1 MVMTLELS
9 RKDVC
14 SLMIGC
20 TLIHKI
26 LSDDDP
32 EWIVRHVVDDDP
44 EWIMLH
50 DKLKRQLEEYDH
62 QRLRE
67 GDHSVR

>member
-1 MVMTLELS
+1 MKLELS
-9 RKDVC
+9 REEVC

-26 LSDDDP
+26 
-32 EWIVRHVVDDDP
+32 VCDDDP

>member
-9 RKDVC
+9 RRDVC

-20 TLIHKI
+20 TLIYKI
-26 LSDDDP
+26 LS
-32 EWIVRHVVDDDP
+32 DDP

>member
-1 MVMTLELS
+1 MKLELS
-9 RKDVC
+9 REEVC

-26 LSDDDP
+26 VCDDDP
-32 EWIVRHVVDDDP
+32 EWIINRIRFDDP
-44 EWIMLH
+44 EWTRLH

-62 QRLRE
+62 QRLKE
-67 GDHSVR
+67 GDQSVRR

>member
-1 MVMTLELS
+1 MKLELN
-9 RKDVC
+9 REDVC

-20 TLIHKI
+20 TLIHRI
-26 LSDDDP
+26 LF
-32 EWIVRHVVDDDP
+32 DDP

-50 DKLKRQLEEYDH
+50 DKLKRQLEEYDQ

>member
-1 MVMTLELS
+1 MKLELS

-26 LSDDDP
+26 LS
-32 EWIVRHVVDDDP
+32 DDDP

>member
-1 MVMTLELS
+1 MVITLD

-20 TLIHKI
+20 TLIHNI
-26 LSDDDP
+26 IDDHP
-32 EWIVRHVVDDDP
+32 EWTR
-44 EWIMLH
+44 LH
-50 DKLKRQLEEYDH
+50 NDLKRQLEEYDH
-62 QRLRE
+62 QRLQE

>member
-1 MVMTLELS
+1 MKLELS
-9 RKDVC
+9 REDVC

-20 TLIHKI
+20 TLVHKI
-26 LSDDDP
+26 
-32 EWIVRHVVDDDP
+32 VFDDDP

-62 QRLRE
+62 QRLKE
-67 GDHSVR
+67 GDPSVRR

>member
-1 MVMTLELS
+1 MKLELN
-9 RKDVC
+9 REDVC

-20 TLIHKI
+20 TLIHRI
-26 LSDDDP
+26 LFD
-32 EWIVRHVVDDDP
+32 EDP

-67 GDHSVR
+67 GDHSVRR

>member
-1 MVMTLELS
+1 MVITLNREE
-9 RKDVC
+9 VC

-26 LSDDDP
+26 
-32 EWIVRHVVDDDP
+32 VFDDDP

-62 QRLRE
+62 QRLTE
-67 GDHSVR
+67 GDPSVR